1 MEESLREKPRPTL
14 KVPRRRAR
22 GSTCGSESVV
32 DGEENIGDSKCDES
46 AVELDA
52 AADDDDTAAADADA
66 DTDADIDAA
75 AAAAAAASVREDE
88 VKLYIRIR

>member
-22 GSTCGSESVV
+22 GSTCGSESVD

-46 AVELDA
+46 AVKLDA
-52 AADDDDTAAADADA
+52 AAAVDADADA
-66 DTDADIDAA
+66 DIDADVAA
-75 AAAAAAASVREDE
+75 AVAAGVRGDE
-88 VKLYIRIR
+88 VKLNIRIR

>member
-1 MEESLREKPRPTL
+1 MEESLRGKPRPTL

-32 DGEENIGDSKCDES
+32 DGEENIGDSECDES
-46 AVELDA
+46 AVKLDA

-75 AAAAAAASVREDE
+75 AAASVREDE

>member
-1 MEESLREKPRPTL
+1 MEESLRGKPRPTL

-32 DGEENIGDSKCDES
+32 DGEENIGDSECDES
-46 AVELDA
+46 AVKLDA
-52 AADDDDTAAADADA
+52 AAADVDADA
-66 DTDADIDAA
+66 DTDADID
-75 AAAAAAASVREDE
+75 AAAAASVREDE